1 MEEENDWAVS
11 NLGETD
17 ICVLGKHYTDKHVRL
32 YRIKVPDPEAC
43 LPPSYFSSP
52 LFKLKKKKQTVQPQ
66 GAQSFVLEVEEEE
79 EGQTKAIHIL
89 RSVGEPEEEEE
100 GQTMAIQILRSVG
113 EPSLRCRW

>member
-52 LFKLKKKKQTVQPQ
+52 LFKLKSKLPLYMHVVINFLRFKTVRRMNSSHTQEI
-66 GAQSFVLEVEEEE
+66 GRAS
-79 EGQTKAIHIL
+79 
-89 RSVGEPEEEEE
+89 
-100 GQTMAIQILRSVG
+100 
-113 EPSLRCRW
+113 CRERVCLAV